1 MVPSINQLSKR
12 DRAKLVSV
20 ARQFTAEYPDLYSMA
35 HEQALKILKK
45 HTDRPLDPDKVYWD
59 RFSSASSSPRTFTGW
74 QHTGPPVE
82 SMTLT
87 QLVMHRF
94 NARDQDASD
103 ELQLYGGFYTAGADH
118 DRFDE
123 SNEVPVLPQQVLQ
136 DFWTLDF
143 DGACLA
149 KLKHFWLNHSENFLT
164 LAKVRWLGAAG
175 SSLRNGTLSLH
186 DFQTVLRAVLGSSDA
201 VLTLERLQARVAPP
215 AGITLH
221 TFDIAGRTARD
232 VVRIVDQ
239 QQRQILY
246 LPGEAVP
253 FQAFD
258 SEQQVYQWVRSRVA
272 DKSGRAT
279 FTEHF
284 LGSAAMR
291 EQGGGA
297 FNTALEQLI
306 AEPWTSGSRLINQD
320 QRQIAGDVFVYLRE
334 TARQEMQ
341 ADAHF
346 LLTSNADLRKQM
358 WIGYLSAFLRVF
370 GPVAPLGWPVALT
383 VVGAG
388 IASVGLNIDQAV
400 NGVTVR
406 QRKAGLV
413 GAILNAI
420 FLCMNLPL
428 LAWARSGNGLRVAA
442 NSANEVIAPAEASA
456 LEVRVWPEDIPTSGP
471 NALDGLEDP
480 VVLSHAEVLGSAG
493 KLRGIYQMR
502 SGHTA
507 INLGG
512 QVYRV
517 RFDLGLRLWGIVHPD
532 RPFAFYGFKP
542 VRLNAAGEWELATPP
557 QLAGGSPME
566 QAGPS
571 TSAGV
576 PLAREA
582 RVDTLTSSFWDTY
595 MQFNLAEEQR
605 LSTLALHRQEVAM
618 QVLELESGDEVIS
631 DSEGEEV
638 HIDPWGEKRHV
649 FKTAD
654 DVYVGRHIKRYTEED
669 IAYNQFLR
677 TGQPYSTDQVKV
689 IEEFAQDV
697 KQLALNN
704 DVALYRGG
712 SGNRGTSGRAFR
724 SGRFKPGDVLV
735 NTDITSFSENP
746 YLARAFA
753 SSQAGEAS
761 AGFSGEITFDDSS
774 VVFVLPA
781 QSYIG
786 ATPIAPFSWSAT
798 EAELV
803 FLPGHYFRIDAIDE
817 ITGPAYRFIRVQ
829 LREVPKPKAG
839 QELYDLRTGAPFS
852 RNSYAM
858 KLGPKANGLVDL
870 FFPVGD

>member
-1 MVPSINQLSKR
+1 MVPSINQLPKS
-12 DRAKLVSV
+12 DRAKLVTV

-74 QHTGPPVE
+74 QHTGSPVE

-149 KLKHFWLNHSENFLT
+149 KLKQFWRNHSENFLT

-201 VLTLERLQARVAPP
+201 VLTWERLQARVELP

-246 LPGEAVP
+246 LPGEAAP

-258 SEQQVYQWVRSRVA
+258 NEQQLYQWVRSRVA
-272 DKSGRAT
+272 DQSGRIT

-284 LGSAAMR
+284 LRSTAAR
-291 EQGGGA
+291 EQGGAA
-297 FNTALEQLI
+297 FNAALEQLI
-306 AEPWTSGSRLINQD
+306 AEPWTPGSRLINQG
-320 QRQIAGDVFVYLRE
+320 QHPIAGDVFVYLRE
-334 TARQEMQ
+334 AARQEMQ

-358 WIGYLSAFLRVF
+358 WIGYLGAFLRVF
-370 GPVAPLGWPVALT
+370 GPAAPLGWPVALT

-388 IASVGLNIDQAV
+388 IASIGLNIDQAV
-400 NGVTVR
+400 NGMTAR

-420 FLCMNLPL
+420 FVCMNLPL
-428 LAWARSGNGLRVAA
+428 LAWARSENGLMVAA
-442 NSANEVIAPAEASA
+442 NATNEVITPAEASA
-456 LEVRVWPEDIPTSGP
+456 LELRVWPEDIPTSGP

-480 VVLSHAEVLGSAG
+480 VVLSNAEVLGSAG

-512 QVYRV
+512 RVYRV
-517 RFDLGLRLWGIVHPD
+517 RFDLRLRLWGIVHPD

-542 VRLNAAGEWELATPP
+542 VRLNAAGEWELAPPP
-557 QLAGGSPME
+557 QLSGGSPMD

-576 PLAREA
+576 SLASEGRI
-582 RVDTLTSSFWDTY
+582 DTLTSSFWDTY

-618 QVLELESGDEVIS
+618 QALELESGDAVIS

-638 HIDPWGEKRHV
+638 YIDPWGEKRYV

-677 TGQPYSTDQVKV
+677 TGQPHGTDQVKV

-746 YLARAFA
+746 YLARVFA

-786 ATPIAPFSWSAT
+786 ATPIAPFSWVAT
-798 EAELV
+798 EAESV

-829 LREVPKPKAG
+829 VREVPKPKAG
-839 QELYDLRTGAPFS
+839 LELYDLRTGAPFS

-858 KLGPKANGLVDL
+858 KLGPSAKGLVDQ
-870 FFPVGD
+870 FFPADD